1 MNNIMLKIAVEESNK
16 EVKFYDVLGYDG
28 NFTEFVNNL
37 NIAGYQRRGELG
49 KVFRNYRFKPG
60 DVLVM
65 DGYHVKGVYD
75 PLDFAQVF
83 KIIARSDRDDFE
95 EFEQKRE
102 NSDSEDECEDGYCD
116 GDEPE
121 QDQDDNNEPKFSFN
135 DISQAIFGVNADEL
149 GNIDDILKDEQSR
162 ERMKSQMKTSFG
174 KYSEQ
179 ALQEAEKRAE
189 QARVVAKDIL
199 DSLNKKL

>member
-1 MNNIMLKIAVEESNK
+1 MLKIAVEESNK
-16 EVKFYDVLGYDG
+16 EVKVYDVLVHDGY
-28 NFTEFVNNL
+28 FMEFFDNL
-37 NIAGYQRRGELG
+37 SNERRGKLRA
-49 KVFRNYRFKPG
+49 VFREYRFLPG
-60 DVLVM
+60 SILVM
-65 DGYHVKGVYD
+65 DGWHVKGIYH